1 MAKSVVSQII
11 TSKSDLIFPPEVEE
25 DYDIPIPTQEVWRC
39 TNRYG
44 WRDITIKLG
53 RRVAYRRSDIE
64 LWLDSR
70 RGLVQED
77 KHE

>member
-1 MAKSVVSQII
+1 MKVQSAISPII
-11 TSKSDLIFPPEVEE
+11 AGKSDLIFPPEVEIE
-25 DYDIPIPTQEVWRC
+25 FKIRVPTQAVWRC

-64 LWLDSR
+64 RWLESR
-70 RGLVQED
+70 RGLV
-77 KHE
+77 